1 MSPLRTVLFAG
12 AALISIPVAAQEA
25 QDPHAGHDMSQMQG
39 SAESSMEGMDH
50 SGHDMQSMEGMESME
65 GMDHS
70 MHQQPAQDAATTDQ
84 SAHSA
89 HAGHG
94 AATST
99 DGDEVGNAP
108 PPPVP
113 TDHPADAF
121 WDPARM
127 ASARAALSQE
137 GRFFGNALIVDRME
151 YRAVKGKDGY
161 AWQAMGWIGGDIDRL
176 AIETEGEGAFGEPL
190 ETGEARAAWR
200 HALDPWW
207 NFELGARQDF
217 GHGPDRT
224 YAVIGIEGLAPYW
237 FEVGAHAFVSTKG
250 DVHFRLEAEHD
261 MRLTQRLILQPSVE
275 IDAAVQDVPELGIGA
290 GLEKIELGGR
300 LRYEFAREF
309 APYVGV
315 HWERKLGET
324 ARLTRADGE
333 SPSQVSAVV
342 GIRAW
347 F

>member
-1 MSPLRTVLFAG
+1 MMPLRAAIVFA
-12 AALISIPVAAQEA
+12 AAMAATPTLA

-39 SAESSMEGMDH
+39 MEGMDH
-50 SGHDMQSMEGMESME
+50 SGHDMQAMEPTEAL
-65 GMDHS
+65 DHS
-70 MHQQPAQDAATTDQ
+70 AHQPQPMPEPAPMD
-84 SAHSA
+84 HSA

-94 AATST
+94 AATTVT
-99 DGDEVGNAP
+99 DGVGTAL

-127 ASARAALSQE
+127 AKAREAFSDE
-137 GRFFGNALIVDRME
+137 DRFTGNALIADRME
-151 YRAVKGKDGY
+151 YRAVKGRDGY

-176 AIETEGEGAFGEPL
+176 SFETEGEGAFGGSV
-190 ETGEARAAWR
+190 ETAEVRAAWR

-217 GHGPDRT
+217 NPGADRT
-224 YAVIGIEGLAPYW
+224 YAVAGIEGLAPYW
-237 FEVGAHAFVSTKG
+237 FEVGAHAFVSNRG

-261 MRLTQRLILQPSVE
+261 MRLTQRLILQPSAE
-275 IDAAVQDVPELGIGA
+275 IDLAAQDVPELGIGA
-290 GLEKIELGGR
+290 GFEKIELGAR
-300 LRYEFAREF
+300 LRYEFVREF

-324 ARLTRADGE
+324 ARLSRASGE
-333 SPSQVSAVV
+333 APSAVSAVV

>member
-1 MSPLRTVLFAG
+1 MKRLLLAG
-12 AALISIPVAAQEA
+12 AALIATPSLAQEA
-25 QDPHAGHDMSQMQG
+25 QDPHAGHDMGQMQ
-39 SAESSMEGMDH
+39 GMDH
-50 SGHDMQSMEGMESME
+50 SGHDMGAMNDQPADGAAMQ

-70 MHQQPAQDAATTDQ
+70 MHQQTAPDAPADAPQAGTPMD
-84 SAHSA
+84 HSA
-89 HAGHG
+89 HMGH
-94 AATST
+94 TMPTVS
-99 DGDEVGNAP
+99 DSEVGNAP

-121 WDPARM
+121 WDKQRM
-127 ASARAALSQE
+127 AQARADLSKE
-137 GRFFGNALIVDRME
+137 GRFFGNALILDRFE
-151 YRAVKGKDGY
+151 YRPRNGKDGF

-176 AIETEGEGAFGEPL
+176 AVETEGEGALGEPL
-190 ETGEARAAWR
+190 ETGEVRAAWR

-207 NFELGARQDF
+207 NFELGVRQDF
-217 GHGPDRT
+217 GAGPDRT
-224 YAVIGIEGLAPYW
+224 YGVVGFEGLAPYW
-237 FEVGAHAFVSTKG
+237 FEVGAHAFVSNKG

-261 MRLTQRLILQPSVE
+261 MRLTQRLILQPSIE
-275 IDAAVQDVPELGIGA
+275 IDASAQDVPELGIGA
-290 GLEKIELGGR
+290 GIEKIELGTR

-324 ARLTRADGE
+324 ARLARAEGE

-342 GIRAW
+342 GVRMW

>member
-1 MSPLRTVLFAG
+1 MSALRMTLLAGVALAFAG
-12 AALISIPVAAQEA
+12 PAFAQEA
-25 QDPHAGHDMSQMQG
+25 QDPHAGHDMGAMQ
-39 SAESSMEGMDH
+39 GMDH
-50 SGHDMQSMEGMESME
+50 SGHDMSDTAAKPTEGQAME

-70 MHQQPAQDAATTDQ
+70 MHQMPTDEAAPAQVD
-84 SAHSA
+84 HSA

-94 AATST
+94 AAPVAS
-99 DGDEVGNAP
+99 DEVGNAP

-121 WDPARM
+121 WDKARM
-127 ASARAALSQE
+127 AQARADLSQE
-137 GRFFGNALIVDRME
+137 GRFYGNALIADRLE
-151 YRAVKGKDGY
+151 YRPRNGKDGF

-176 AIETEGEGAFGEPL
+176 SFETEGEGAFGEAL
-190 ETGEARAAWR
+190 ETGEVRAAWR

-224 YAVIGIEGLAPYW
+224 YGVIGIEGLAPYW
-237 FEVGAHAFVSTKG
+237 FEVGAHAFVSNKG

-275 IDAAVQDVPELGIGA
+275 IDAAAQDVPELGIGA
-290 GLEKIELGGR
+290 GFEKVELGAR
-300 LRYEFAREF
+300 VRYEFAREF

-324 ARLTRADGE
+324 ARLARSDGE
-333 SPSQVSAVV
+333 AASQVSAVV
-342 GIRAW
+342 GVRMW